1 MKRLLAYGIAA
12 AALAAAPT
20 VASAT
25 TLFGQADLANQ
36 TNTPVSL
43 VFTAGDTS
51 TTLSFAGFNIPS
63 FINLTNIEL
72 TLTGSS
78 TNLLGQTFSF
88 APASLSCTDAS
99 QTTLGSFGTNNLQFG
114 SACVGDFDTFSQ
126 TVSTAIGSSLTLSF
140 LVSNS
145 GSPNGL
151 VVNATEA
158 AVAGVPEPATWA
170 TMLLGF
176 GAMGLFIRFGR
187 KKKALATAAA

>member
-88 APASLSCTDAS
+88 APASLSCVRCAAISGVT
-99 QTTLGSFGTNNLQFG
+99 
-114 SACVGDFDTFSQ
+114 
-126 TVSTAIGSSLTLSF
+126 TVS
-140 LVSNS
+140 
-145 GSPNGL
+145 
-151 VVNATEA
+151 
-158 AVAGVPEPATWA
+158 
-170 TMLLGF
+170 
-176 GAMGLFIRFGR
+176 
-187 KKKALATAAA
+187 LATHRSR